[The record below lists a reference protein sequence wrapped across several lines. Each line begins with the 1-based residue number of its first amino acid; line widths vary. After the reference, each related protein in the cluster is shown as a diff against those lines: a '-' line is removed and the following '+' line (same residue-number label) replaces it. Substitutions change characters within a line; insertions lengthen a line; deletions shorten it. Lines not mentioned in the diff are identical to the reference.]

1 MRNACSHNSGKTWRN
16 ENLKKRVVGKQG
28 PDNKVKSWNTIGSD
42 SLLSELRITGVK
54 KTYFY
59 QDSKTIFSN
68 AIVNQILTLHSHA
81 DNEKELKFHST

>member
-1 MRNACSHNSGKTWRN
+1 MAKRGEMKISRNVLLVNKA
-16 ENLKKRVVGKQG
+16 QII
-28 PDNKVKSWNTIGSD
+28 KVKSWNTIGSD

>member
-1 MRNACSHNSGKTWRN
+1 MAKRGEMKISRNVLLVNKA
-16 ENLKKRVVGKQG
+16 QII
-28 PDNKVKSWNTIGSD
+28 KVKSWNTIGSD

-59 QDSKTIFSN
+59 QVSKTIFSN

>member
-1 MRNACSHNSGKTWRN
+1 MAKRGEMKISRNVLLVNKA
-16 ENLKKRVVGKQG
+16 QII
-28 PDNKVKSWNTIGSD
+28 KVKSWNTIGSD

-81 DNEKELKFHST
+81 DNEKELKFHLT

>member
-1 MRNACSHNSGKTWRN
+1 MKISRNVLLVNKA
-16 ENLKKRVVGKQG
+16 QII
-28 PDNKVKSWNTIGSD
+28 KVKSWNTIGSD